1 VKILTLELKLYIC
14 SLLCP
19 RLHRQLLHTRPP
31 QGKRGGNTWRGT
43 FSNNVEKDQ
52 LAKPK
57 RGHIFEKEK
66 ATSTK

>member
-1 VKILTLELKLYIC
+1 VKLLTSELNLYIC

-31 QGKRGGNTWRGT
+31 QGTKGGNTWRGT
-43 FSNNVEKDQ
+43 LSNNVEKDQ
-52 LAKPK
+52 LGKPK
-57 RGHIFEKEK
+57 RVHIFEKEK